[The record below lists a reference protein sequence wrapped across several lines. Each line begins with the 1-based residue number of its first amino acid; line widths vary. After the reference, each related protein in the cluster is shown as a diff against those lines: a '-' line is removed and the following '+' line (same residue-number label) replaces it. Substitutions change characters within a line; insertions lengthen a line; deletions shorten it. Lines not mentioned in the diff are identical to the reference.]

1 MRPRL
6 RTLRAKFLLV
16 IVPLVLSAI
25 VVVFGLFEY
34 SANQRASQQLLNR
47 LDQLLT
53 MQVQVLSRPLWNLSQ
68 EQI

>member
-34 SANQRASQQLLNR
+34 SANQRASANRSPSARPTSFSALLGR
-47 LDQLLT
+47 
-53 MQVQVLSRPLWNLSQ
+53 
-68 EQI
+68 